1 MQDKQLEP
9 PLYWKRFE
17 DLCHRLWMLEWRC
30 QTIQKNGRQGQQQ
43 RGVDIFGIPDGKRR
57 YYGIQCKCKSTW
69 RGKFS
74 PILTAE
80 DIDQEVEVA
89 EGFRQ
94 KLQNL
99 IIATTAPADAKLQE
113 YTRELSQRRKK
124 KRLFTVDLFFWPEI
138 AARIFQ
144 HERILEEF
152 YPERSLGWKTIRAQV
167 AETNSSVRGL
177 ELQIKDILD
186 AVSRPDIYAGR
197 EARDHRSRKSS
208 MAETSS
214 ERPAEHAL
222 FHVDI
227 TKLPETGYKEL
238 VGREREIARLD
249 KAWADSDAN
258 IISLIAEAGIGKSA
272 LVHQWLSQMRMDG
285 YRGARITLGWSFY
298 NQGTKER
305 ATSAEEF
312 LTWAVE
318 KLGIRPLNNSPT
330 EKAHAIAE
338 AMVERRVLLVLDGAE
353 PLQHGVGGQVG
364 VLKDLGLRTLLRRF
378 ASMPTRPEHSLIL
391 LTSRLPVA
399 DIRSWENTSAPIVD
413 VNQLSEEAGATL
425 LRENGVVGPEAELRT
440 AARELRG
447 HPLALNLLA
456 GLLREKRNGDILQRD
471 CVRGLLSDA
480 ETPDYDHATRVMQ
493 SIEKEWL
500 NEQPEL
506 LTILFQV
513 GLFDR
518 RATGRCLSALR
529 SEGAIVKPTYLIISN
544 ADVHWHRCVARL
556 REARL
561 LSPRDPTDVDA
572 LDAHPL
578 VREWFGERFRQENET
593 AWRAAHGRLFDHLC
607 RSTHEGEA
615 PKLPALAPLFQ
626 AIAHGTY
633 AGRAWEALNLVYKE
647 RICRRLKN
655 GELEYYASKRLNALN
670 TELAAIS
677 WFFEVPYERPL
688 DPFSRPDQ
696 AWLLERAAFCLRGQG
711 RLKEAIVSG
720 RAGLQLRVA
729 ASQWAH
735 AAITAGNISE
745 AELFAGDVDAAIA
758 ASVQALEYARQAKAS
773 SELARAHSIHAKAL
787 LAAGKHVDAKRS
799 FKSSEVAQGGT
810 LHSSASFWFSDCLLD
825 SGKYQDVRSRS
836 LRAIAVAKQHD
847 YGLDLA
853 LNALALSRAFYL
865 EVLTSIRKGSKRP
878 RAVRELGPIER
889 NFFLGPADTAVDAL
903 RVAGQATDL
912 PPGLIHR
919 AAVRRTLGE
928 WAGAEADL
936 DEALEI
942 ARQAPMRLYL
952 CDCALERAR
961 LAWARI
967 EAFAPLRRIIPYA
980 TTSLRPPDENQR
992 MNLREEGEKEV
1003 ILAARYVATCGYH
1016 RRDAEVS
1023 ELEAVVKG
1031 ERSFASLPDRA

>member
-1 MQDKQLEP
+1 MQDEHLEP
-9 PLYWKRFE
+9 PIYWKRFE

-30 QTIQKNGRQGQQQ
+30 QTIQKNGRQGQRQ

-57 YYGIQCKCKSTW
+57 YYGIQCKCKSSW
-69 RGKFS
+69 PGKFS

-80 DIDQEVEVA
+80 EIEQEVEVA
-89 EGFRQ
+89 EGFRP

-99 IIATTAPADAKLQE
+99 IIATTAPVADARLQE
-113 YTRELSQRRKK
+113 YTRVLSETHKK
-124 KRLFTVDLFFWPEI
+124 KRLFTVDLLFWPEI
-138 AARIFQ
+138 VARIFQ
-144 HERILEEF
+144 YERILEEF
-152 YPERSLGWKTIRAQV
+152 YPERSLGWKTMRAQV

-177 ELQIKDILD
+177 ETIKAQVAETNSSVRGLKLQIKDILD

-197 EARDHRSRKSS
+197 EARHHRSRKSS
-208 MAETSS
+208 VAKPSS
-214 ERPAEHAL
+214 KRSARRAL

-227 TKLPETGYKEL
+227 TRLTETGYKEL

-249 KAWADSDAN
+249 GAWADSDTN

-272 LVHQWLSQMRMDG
+272 LVNQWLSQMRIDG
-285 YRGARITLGWSFY
+285 YRGAQITLGWSFY

-312 LTWAVE
+312 LTWAIE
-318 KLGIRPLNNSPT
+318 KLGIRASNNSPT
-330 EKAHAIAE
+330 ERGHAIAE
-338 AMVERRVLLVLDGAE
+338 AMAERRVLLVLDGAE
-353 PLQHGVGGQVG
+353 PLQHGLGGQVG

-378 ASMPTRPEHSLIL
+378 ASMPTRPEHSLVL

-399 DIRSWENTSAPIVD
+399 DIRSWANTSAPILD
-413 VNQLSEEAGATL
+413 VSQLSDEAGATL
-425 LRENGVVGPEAELRT
+425 LRENGVVGPKAELQA

-471 CVRGLLSDA
+471 CVRGLLSDV
-480 ETPDYDHATRVMQ
+480 ETPNYNHATRVMQ

-500 NEQPEL
+500 SEQPEL

-518 RATGRCLSALR
+518 RATGSCLSAIR
-529 SEGAIVKPTYLIISN
+529 SEGAIVKPTYLITN
-544 ADVHWHRCVARL
+544 NTATHWHRSVTRL

-561 LSPRDPTDVDA
+561 LSPRDPIDVDA

-593 AWRAAHGRLFDHLC
+593 AWKAAHGRLFDYLC
-607 RSTHEGEA
+607 QSTDEGEA

-633 AGRAWEALNLVYKE
+633 SGRAWEALNLVYKE

-688 DPFSRPDQ
+688 NLFSKADQ

-711 RLKEAIVSG
+711 RLNEAIASG
-720 RAGLQLRVA
+720 RAGLRLRVEA
-729 ASQWAH
+729 GLWAN

-758 ASVQALEYARQAKAS
+758 DSVQALGYARQTTAS
-773 SELARAHSIHAKAL
+773 GELIRAHSIHAKAL
-787 LAAGKHVDAKRS
+787 LAAGKHVDAERS
-799 FKSSEVAQGGT
+799 FKASEAAQGWT
-810 LHSSASFWFSDCLLD
+810 LHSSASFWFSDYLLD
-825 SGKYQDVRSRS
+825 SGNY
-836 LRAIAVAKQHD
+836 
-847 YGLDLA
+847 
-853 LNALALSRAFYL
+853 
-865 EVLTSIRKGSKRP
+865 
-878 RAVRELGPIER
+878 
-889 NFFLGPADTAVDAL
+889 
-903 RVAGQATDL
+903 
-912 PPGLIHR
+912 
-919 AAVRRTLGE
+919 
-928 WAGAEADL
+928 
-936 DEALEI
+936 
-942 ARQAPMRLYL
+942 
-952 CDCALERAR
+952 
-961 LAWARI
+961 
-967 EAFAPLRRIIPYA
+967 
-980 TTSLRPPDENQR
+980 
-992 MNLREEGEKEV
+992 
-1003 ILAARYVATCGYH
+1003 
-1016 RRDAEVS
+1016 
-1023 ELEAVVKG
+1023 
-1031 ERSFASLPDRA
+1031 